1 MQGFGPELI
10 IYLVDYRLLE
20 PWNFVSLPEHFR
32 HAGDHLPN
40 TDLLLSVHH
49 DDFNFH
55 YQIVTQEISV
65 FVIPES
71 GLLLRALLRRGIIVD
86 ALSVFGVAIRSS
98 LKVDVKIVF
107 GSLLRAVLYFPI

>member
-20 PWNFVSLPEHFR
+20 PWHFVSLPELFR

-49 DDFNFH
+49 DGFNFH

-65 FVIPES
+65 FVISES

-98 LKVDVKIVF
+98 LKIDVKIVF